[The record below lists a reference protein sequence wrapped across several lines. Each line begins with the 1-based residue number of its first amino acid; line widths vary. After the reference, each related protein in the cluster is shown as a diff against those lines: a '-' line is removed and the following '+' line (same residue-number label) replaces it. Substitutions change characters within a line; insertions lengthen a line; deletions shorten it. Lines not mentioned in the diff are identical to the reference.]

1 MHITIMTLYGLTV
14 WLSAMAYALITGQ
27 VRLLHVA
34 LAGPLIIS
42 GAALTLVL
50 LDCALSWAL
59 AKVRPAHEAPDA
71 RP

>member
-42 GAALTLVL
+42 GAVLALALM
-50 LDCALSWAL
+50 DCALSWVL
-59 AKVRPAHEAPDA
+59 SKFKPAREANDA